1 MEIKFAFS
9 GFIFAI
15 DVGLMCLRCILTYD
29 AALVCFWEA
38 LTSGLP
44 NSISFTFCFV
54 GDTHKINKYDLL
66 KRQLLWQRSVL
77 SALLQFEV
85 YY

>member
-1 MEIKFAFS
+1 MEIKFVFS

-15 DVGLMCLRCILTYD
+15 DVGLMCPRCILTYD
-29 AALVCFWEA
+29 AALVCFWGT

-44 NSISFTFCFV
+44 NSISLMFCFV

-66 KRQLLWQRSVL
+66 KKTG
-77 SALLQFEV
+77 ALAEICALCTFAV
-85 YY
+85 